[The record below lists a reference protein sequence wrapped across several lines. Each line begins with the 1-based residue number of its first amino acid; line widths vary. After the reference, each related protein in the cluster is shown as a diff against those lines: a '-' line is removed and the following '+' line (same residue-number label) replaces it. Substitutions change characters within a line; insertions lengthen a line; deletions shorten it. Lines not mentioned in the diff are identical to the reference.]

1 LASLELDLSPVRPD
15 FTALDRPAW
24 HSLGG
29 PQMPLDVGG
38 GAVRRLD
45 PAYGPFAAAEPGCEG
60 ELAQHLLGSEIWLVE
75 PEAVAAPPGLQVL
88 REAPLLQMV
97 ADGPIAPFEDAE
109 IVPLDEADAADMA
122 ELALA
127 TEPGPWAGQTWRYGQ
142 FHGIR
147 IDGRLAAMA
156 GERMRPATHLAEVS
170 GVCTWPEY
178 RGRGLAARLI
188 RTVIAAMAARGEV
201 PYLHSYA
208 SNASAIRL
216 YESLGFRARRP
227 MVATLLGPAA

>member
-1 LASLELDLSPVRPD
+1 MASIDDVLMPMVEFEV
-15 FTALDRPAW
+15 LDRPVW

-29 PQMPLDVGG
+29 PQKLLDVGS

-45 PAYGPFAAAEPGCEG
+45 PAYGPFAAAEAGSEG
-60 ELAQHLLGSEIWLVE
+60 ELVRHLTGGEIWLVE
-75 PEAVAAPPGLQVL
+75 ADAVPAPHELQVL
-88 REAPLLQMV
+88 RTAPLLQMI
-97 ADGPIAPFEDAE
+97 ADGPIAPFEDLG
-109 IVPLDEADAADMA
+109 IVALGADDAAEMA

-127 TEPGPWAGQTWRYGQ
+127 TEPGPWASRTWRYGQ
-142 FHGIR
+142 FYGIR

-156 GERMRPATHLAEVS
+156 GERMRPAANLAEVS
-170 GVCTWPEY
+170 GVCTWPEF

-188 RTVIAAMAARGEV
+188 RKVMAGMAARGEV

-227 MVATLLGPAA
+227 MVATLLGPE